1 MHDLYIFFTPLHT
14 THKCGLFVEV
24 GSLNPAVTPVDF
36 AVVHNFVWVSG
47 DFSWEECRYNQA
59 MMFTGAS
66 CQFLRTIWTL
76 SMPASCGQVKHC
88 GWCERGKLW
97 KTGWSQLVKNEQLN
111 SSRPHSTDC
120 SRLMSVSDTKNCQN
134 GVSFKE
140 FRSCCLETMTGWHDS
155 FFLGGSFF
163 GGSSLNLII
172 RQW

>member
-14 THKCGLFVEV
+14 THKCELFVEV
-24 GSLNPAVTPVDF
+24 GSLNPAVTPVVLRLYTTLYEF
-36 AVVHNFVWVSG
+36 LVISVGKKAGTIKPWCSRVEAVNFWGLFGLWV
-47 DFSWEECRYNQA
+47 
-59 MMFTGAS
+59 
-66 CQFLRTIWTL
+66 CQHHVAKSNI
-76 SMPASCGQVKHC
+76 ADGV
-88 GWCERGKLW
+88 ERGKLW
-97 KTGWSQLVKNEQLN
+97 KTGWPQLVKNEQLN